1 MSGHEVAALLDTGSE
16 VTTVTETWAA
26 AHLQDRSLQQTFLTL
41 RAVNGAEVPYSGIL
55 LVDID
60 ILGKRCPD
68 VPVLVVKEPTELSM
82 QQRKRRLPVLVGMN
96 VLRSC
101 FPPEP
106 ASASEVPSCLQAV
119 VREVRLQQRTTTQ
132 GVART
137 TSRCHI
143 PANSMTTIR
152 VTGRQKPACHLLAS
166 PLAQPLPSGLL
177 MVPTLISSDPYSR
190 FVRVANLSDEDVLLP
205 SRTPVA
211 VLQAIDSVDSSDIQF
226 TVGVNELVVSR
237 ETVCRSADSAPADH
251 VPCPDFDGTS
261 SQRKRLQ
268 ELLTKHAAGFIKDK
282 QDLGY
287 TEAVHHRLRTT
298 DSIPV
303 AQPYR
308 RIPPHQL
315 QEVQEHIKGLLAQNV
330 IVESHSPYAAP
341 VVIVRKKDGGI
352 RLCVD
357 YRRLNAKTIGDA
369 YPLPRIQESFDAL
382 VGAQFFSTLDLA
394 SGYHQ
399 IAMHPDDQHK
409 TAFVTPMGLFEY
421 TRMPMGLSSAPATFQ
436 RLMQSTMSD
445 FIFQFLLVYLDDLLV
460 YSKTFDEHLA
470 HLDRLL
476 QRIIDAGLKLKMDKC
491 QFLRRQVHYLG
502 HTISAE
508 GVSCEAGKVEAV
520 KNWPVPATT
529 TALRSFL
536 GFASYYRRFIQGFSK
551 IAGPLHDL
559 VAKGN
564 ARHKKK
570 GADISKLW
578 DQQHQK
584 AFEELKTA
592 LTTAPVLGFAEF
604 TKPFILETD
613 ASHDGLSAILSQE
626 QDGQRRV
633 LAYASRRLRPTEK
646 NQANYSS
653 MKLEFLALKWAIT
666 EKFRHYLLGA
676 EFDVFT
682 DNNPLVHF
690 RTAPLGALEQR
701 WAAQLAQFHFTVKY
715 RPGKSNPA
723 DALSRM
729 PPDFHPEVSSSPMPP
744 EVAVAQELACEHQSI
759 ATAPPVTS
767 LPADTPAK
775 APEGCPP
782 VSPSLS
788 SARLRECQL
797 SDVIIG
803 PVLASWPAKPKPQSR
818 PQRDLLQQHPRLFL
832 KDGVL
837 YRRLQDPQRG
847 TVEQL
852 VLPST
857 LKPDVLAS
865 LHDNMG
871 HQGLDRTT
879 ELLRARVYWP
889 GMFGEVRSY
898 IHACQRCTM
907 GRKPAT
913 NTTSG
918 HLIASRPLE
927 VLAIDFTKLD
937 QASDGR
943 ENVLVMTD
951 VFTKFTQAVPTRNQE
966 AVTVAK
972 VLVHEW
978 FQRYGVPERI
988 HSDQGRDF
996 ESRLVREL
1004 CDTYHIKKTRTT
1016 PYHPQGNAQCERF
1029 NRSMHGLLRTLPPE
1043 QKPRWPVHLPE
1054 LVQAYNNTPHASTG
1068 FAPYFLLFGQEPRLP
1083 VDDLLGRPAHTA
1095 AGAVDWVRQ
1104 HRLRLQEAHRKASDQ
1119 LKQAAAKRA
1128 RYADK
1133 GAADHAL
1140 QVGDHVYLRNRVLG
1154 RHKIQD
1160 FWRPELHR
1168 VTARPFDN
1176 VYMTQPLAGG
1186 PERAVH
1192 RKDIMP
1198 ATAPFSVVDAA
1209 GQQSPSS
1216 RPDVTD
1222 SESDSDD
1229 ELCVLTPKNPARAAV
1244 AVPAVT
1250 HVIQR
1255 PPVPLPRRS
1264 RRLAEKNI
1272 IRQ

>member
-1 MSGHEVAALLDTGSE
+1 MGSSPSAGPLTAASLSNAAGGQRSRGAILWHPAGRHRHFREKMSRRSGPGRQGAHRAEHAATQKAAASLGGDERPPFMFPSGASFSQRGPLMSSGCRPRGSIAAANNHPGRRADHISLPHSSQLHDHHPSDRQ
-16 VTTVTETWAA
+16 TETCLSPPGFTPGSTSAQWAA
-26 AHLQDRSLQQTFLTL
+26 DGAHPHQQRPIQPLRPSCQPVGWRCLAAVQDTSSCPSSHRQCGQLWHPVHCWRQWTGGVKRDCLPFSWFGTRRPRSLPWL
-41 RAVNGAEVPYSGIL
+41 RR
-55 LVDID
+55 D
-60 ILGKRCPD
+60 KQ
-68 VPVLVVKEPTELSM
+68 PTETTCKNCWQSM
-82 QQRKRRLPVLVGMN
+82 LLASSRTSKTWATQKPSTIDSAPQTPFLWPSRTDAYLHTNCRRSKSTSRVCWHRMSSSRATVRGCGSGRQWSSSARKTGE
-96 VLRSC
+96 S
-101 FPPEP
+101 
-106 ASASEVPSCLQAV
+106 ASASTIAGSMRRQLVMPILFRGSKSLLIRWSGPSSF
-119 VREVRLQQRTTTQ
+119 RLWTWPAATIKLPCIPMTSTRRPSWRRWGCSSTPECRWVCHQRQ
-132 GVART
+132 RPSNA
-137 TSRCHI
+137 SCSPRC
-143 PANSMTTIR
+143 P
-152 VTGRQKPACHLLAS
+152 
-166 PLAQPLPSGLL
+166 
-177 MVPTLISSDPYSR
+177 
-190 FVRVANLSDEDVLLP
+190 
-205 SRTPVA
+205 
-211 VLQAIDSVDSSDIQF
+211 
-226 TVGVNELVVSR
+226 
-237 ETVCRSADSAPADH
+237 
-251 VPCPDFDGTS
+251 TS
-261 SQRKRLQ
+261 SSSSCWC
-268 ELLTKHAAGFIKDK
+268 TWTICWC
-282 QDLGY
+282 
-287 TEAVHHRLRTT
+287 
-298 DSIPV
+298 IP
-303 AQPYR
+303 
-308 RIPPHQL
+308 
-315 QEVQEHIKGLLAQNV
+315 
-330 IVESHSPYAAP
+330 
-341 VVIVRKKDGGI
+341 
-352 RLCVD
+352 
-357 YRRLNAKTIGDA
+357 RRLT
-369 YPLPRIQESFDAL
+369 
-382 VGAQFFSTLDLA
+382 STLPTWTVFCSA
-394 SGYHQ
+394 SS
-399 IAMHPDDQHK
+399 
-409 TAFVTPMGLFEY
+409 TLVWSWRWT
-421 TRMPMGLSSAPATFQ
+421 SASF
-436 RLMQSTMSD
+436 
-445 FIFQFLLVYLDDLLV
+445 Y
-460 YSKTFDEHLA
+460 
-470 HLDRLL
+470 
-476 QRIIDAGLKLKMDKC
+476 DA
-491 QFLRRQVHYLG
+491 R

-676 EFDVFT
+676 EFNVFT

-797 SDVIIG
+797 SDVTIG

-898 IHACQRCTM
+898 IHACQRCAM

-966 AVTVAK
+966 AATVAK

-996 ESRLVREL
+996 ESRLVKEL
-1004 CDTYHIKKTRTT
+1004 CDTYDIKKTRTT

-1029 NRSMHGLLRTLPPE
+1029 DVSKCSLYVFTIIP
-1043 QKPRWPVHLPE
+1043 
-1054 LVQAYNNTPHASTG
+1054 
-1068 FAPYFLLFGQEPRLP
+1068 PRL
-1083 VDDLLGRPAHTA
+1083 T
-1095 AGAVDWVRQ
+1095 
-1104 HRLRLQEAHRKASDQ
+1104 DQ
-1119 LKQAAAKRA
+1119 CSFIT
-1128 RYADK
+1128 
-1133 GAADHAL
+1133 
-1140 QVGDHVYLRNRVLG
+1140 VL
-1154 RHKIQD
+1154 
-1160 FWRPELHR
+1160 
-1168 VTARPFDN
+1168 
-1176 VYMTQPLAGG
+1176 
-1186 PERAVH
+1186 
-1192 RKDIMP
+1192 
-1198 ATAPFSVVDAA
+1198 
-1209 GQQSPSS
+1209 
-1216 RPDVTD
+1216 
-1222 SESDSDD
+1222 
-1229 ELCVLTPKNPARAAV
+1229 
-1244 AVPAVT
+1244 
-1250 HVIQR
+1250 
-1255 PPVPLPRRS
+1255 
-1264 RRLAEKNI
+1264 
-1272 IRQ
+1272 

>member
-1 MSGHEVAALLDTGSE
+1 M
-16 VTTVTETWAA
+16 
-26 AHLQDRSLQQTFLTL
+26 
-41 RAVNGAEVPYSGIL
+41 
-55 LVDID
+55 
-60 ILGKRCPD
+60 
-68 VPVLVVKEPTELSM
+68 
-82 QQRKRRLPVLVGMN
+82 
-96 VLRSC
+96 
-101 FPPEP
+101 
-106 ASASEVPSCLQAV
+106 
-119 VREVRLQQRTTTQ
+119 
-132 GVART
+132 
-137 TSRCHI
+137 
-143 PANSMTTIR
+143 
-152 VTGRQKPACHLLAS
+152 
-166 PLAQPLPSGLL
+166 
-177 MVPTLISSDPYSR
+177 
-190 FVRVANLSDEDVLLP
+190 
-205 SRTPVA
+205 
-211 VLQAIDSVDSSDIQF
+211 
-226 TVGVNELVVSR
+226 
-237 ETVCRSADSAPADH
+237 
-251 VPCPDFDGTS
+251 
-261 SQRKRLQ
+261 
-268 ELLTKHAAGFIKDK
+268 
-282 QDLGY
+282 
-287 TEAVHHRLRTT
+287 
-298 DSIPV
+298 
-303 AQPYR
+303 
-308 RIPPHQL
+308 
-315 QEVQEHIKGLLAQNV
+315 
-330 IVESHSPYAAP
+330 
-341 VVIVRKKDGGI
+341 
-352 RLCVD
+352 
-357 YRRLNAKTIGDA
+357 
-369 YPLPRIQESFDAL
+369 
-382 VGAQFFSTLDLA
+382 
-394 SGYHQ
+394 
-399 IAMHPDDQHK
+399 
-409 TAFVTPMGLFEY
+409 
-421 TRMPMGLSSAPATFQ
+421 
-436 RLMQSTMSD
+436 
-445 FIFQFLLVYLDDLLV
+445 
-460 YSKTFDEHLA
+460 
-470 HLDRLL
+470 
-476 QRIIDAGLKLKMDKC
+476 
-491 QFLRRQVHYLG
+491 
-502 HTISAE
+502 
-508 GVSCEAGKVEAV
+508 EAV

-676 EFDVFT
+676 EFNVFT

-797 SDVIIG
+797 SDVTIG

-898 IHACQRCTM
+898 IHACQRCAT

-966 AVTVAK
+966 AATVAK

-996 ESRLVREL
+996 ESRLVKEL
-1004 CDTYHIKKTRTT
+1004 CDTYDIKKTRTT

-1029 NRSMHGLLRTLPPE
+1029 DVSKCSLYVFTIIP
-1043 QKPRWPVHLPE
+1043 
-1054 LVQAYNNTPHASTG
+1054 
-1068 FAPYFLLFGQEPRLP
+1068 PRL
-1083 VDDLLGRPAHTA
+1083 T
-1095 AGAVDWVRQ
+1095 
-1104 HRLRLQEAHRKASDQ
+1104 DQ
-1119 LKQAAAKRA
+1119 CTFIT
-1128 RYADK
+1128 
-1133 GAADHAL
+1133 
-1140 QVGDHVYLRNRVLG
+1140 VL
-1154 RHKIQD
+1154 
-1160 FWRPELHR
+1160 
-1168 VTARPFDN
+1168 
-1176 VYMTQPLAGG
+1176 
-1186 PERAVH
+1186 
-1192 RKDIMP
+1192 
-1198 ATAPFSVVDAA
+1198 
-1209 GQQSPSS
+1209 
-1216 RPDVTD
+1216 
-1222 SESDSDD
+1222 
-1229 ELCVLTPKNPARAAV
+1229 
-1244 AVPAVT
+1244 
-1250 HVIQR
+1250 
-1255 PPVPLPRRS
+1255 
-1264 RRLAEKNI
+1264 
-1272 IRQ
+1272 

>member
-1 MSGHEVAALLDTGSE
+1 MSPERPSAGCEKTAVLTPLLSSCKQSPATTVSTGWKRKSPRSQRRPPAWSSSSNTRATTEPHPARATRLAHHLTEGLWPVAYAPLNVGGANDVATLRLDARPSGSTSSDGVASAKRTATGKLLTPVASIRRATGGRNTTGLIGKCPTTTILMSGHEVAALLDIASE

-26 AHLQDRSLQQTFLTL
+26 AHLQDRSLQQAFLTL

-106 ASASEVPSCLQAV
+106 ALASEVPSCLQAV

-166 PLAQPLPSGLL
+166 PVAQPLPSGLL

-190 FVRVANLSDEDVLLP
+190 FVRVANLSDEDVLL
-205 SRTPVA
+205 SARTPVA
-211 VLQAIDSVDSSDIQF
+211 VLQAIDSVDSTDIQF

-251 VPCPDFDGTS
+251 VLCPDFDGTS

-308 RIPPHQL
+308 RIPPHQQ

-341 VVIVRKKDGGI
+341 VVIVGKKDGGI

-357 YRRLNAKTIGDA
+357 YCRLNAKTVGDA

-436 RLMQSTMSD
+436 RLMQSTMSN

-508 GVSCEAGKVEAV
+508 GVSCKAGKVEAV

-559 VAKGN
+559 VAKGS

-592 LTTAPVLGFAEF
+592 LTTAPVLWFAEF

-613 ASHDGLSAILSQE
+613 ASHDGLSAILSQD

-653 MKLEFLALKWAIT
+653 MKLEFLALKWAVT

-690 RTAPLGALEQR
+690 RTAPLEQR

-729 PPDFHPEVSSSPMPP
+729 PPDFHPEASSSPMPP
-744 EVAVAQELACEHQSI
+744 EVAVAQELACEHQPRHQRAAHQSHPVCLQPDSVNASWVTSPLVQSSHRGLPDQSHKADHNETYSNNILVSSWKMGCCI
-759 ATAPPVTS
+759 AACRTHSVALWNSSSFRVHWSLMSSHRCTTTWATKDWTAPLNSCGPESTGQACSARCGATSTLVRGVPWGGSPQPTPPLVTS
-767 LPADTPAK
+767 
-775 APEGCPP
+775 
-782 VSPSLS
+782 SPHVLWRS
-788 SARLRECQL
+788 S
-797 SDVIIG
+797 
-803 PVLASWPAKPKPQSR
+803 P
-818 PQRDLLQQHPRLFL
+818 
-832 KDGVL
+832 
-837 YRRLQDPQRG
+837 
-847 TVEQL
+847 
-852 VLPST
+852 
-857 LKPDVLAS
+857 
-865 LHDNMG
+865 
-871 HQGLDRTT
+871 
-879 ELLRARVYWP
+879 
-889 GMFGEVRSY
+889 
-898 IHACQRCTM
+898 
-907 GRKPAT
+907 
-913 NTTSG
+913 
-918 HLIASRPLE
+918 
-927 VLAIDFTKLD
+927 
-937 QASDGR
+937 
-943 ENVLVMTD
+943 
-951 VFTKFTQAVPTRNQE
+951 
-966 AVTVAK
+966 
-972 VLVHEW
+972 
-978 FQRYGVPERI
+978 
-988 HSDQGRDF
+988 
-996 ESRLVREL
+996 
-1004 CDTYHIKKTRTT
+1004 
-1016 PYHPQGNAQCERF
+1016 
-1029 NRSMHGLLRTLPPE
+1029 
-1043 QKPRWPVHLPE
+1043 
-1054 LVQAYNNTPHASTG
+1054 
-1068 FAPYFLLFGQEPRLP
+1068 
-1083 VDDLLGRPAHTA
+1083 
-1095 AGAVDWVRQ
+1095 
-1104 HRLRLQEAHRKASDQ
+1104 
-1119 LKQAAAKRA
+1119 
-1128 RYADK
+1128 
-1133 GAADHAL
+1133 
-1140 QVGDHVYLRNRVLG
+1140 
-1154 RHKIQD
+1154 
-1160 FWRPELHR
+1160 
-1168 VTARPFDN
+1168 
-1176 VYMTQPLAGG
+1176 
-1186 PERAVH
+1186 
-1192 RKDIMP
+1192 
-1198 ATAPFSVVDAA
+1198 
-1209 GQQSPSS
+1209 
-1216 RPDVTD
+1216 
-1222 SESDSDD
+1222 
-1229 ELCVLTPKNPARAAV
+1229 
-1244 AVPAVT
+1244 
-1250 HVIQR
+1250 
-1255 PPVPLPRRS
+1255 
-1264 RRLAEKNI
+1264 
-1272 IRQ
+1272 

>member
-1 MSGHEVAALLDTGSE
+1 MRLQRYSTQAAKSPRSQKRG
-16 VTTVTETWAA
+16 
-26 AHLQDRSLQQTFLTL
+26 QDRSLQQAFLTL

-60 ILGKRCPD
+60 IFGKRCPD

-82 QQRKRRLPVLVGMN
+82 QQRKRRLPILVGMN

-166 PLAQPLPSGLL
+166 PLDQPLPSGLL

-205 SRTPVA
+205 ARTPVA
-211 VLQAIDSVDSSDIQF
+211 VLQAIDSVDSTDIQF

-341 VVIVRKKDGGI
+341 AVIVRKKDGGI

-357 YRRLNAKTIGDA
+357 YRRLNAKTVGDA

-394 SGYHQ
+394 SGYYQ

-613 ASHDGLSAILSQE
+613 ASHDGLSAILSQD

-633 LAYASRRLRPTEK
+633 LANASRRLRPTEK

-729 PPDFHPEVSSSPMPP
+729 PPDFHPEASSSPMPP
-744 EVAVAQELACEHQSI
+744 EVAVAQELACELQSI

-782 VSPSLS
+782 GSPSLS

-797 SDVIIG
+797 SDVTIG

-852 VLPST
+852 VLPSA

-879 ELLRARVYWP
+879 ELLRVRVYWP

-966 AVTVAK
+966 AATVAK

-996 ESRLVREL
+996 ESRLVKEL
-1004 CDTYHIKKTRTT
+1004 CDTYNIKKTRTT

-1104 HRLRLQEAHRKASDQ
+1104 HRLRLQEAHHKASDQ

-1154 RHKIQD
+1154 
-1160 FWRPELHR
+1160 P
-1168 VTARPFDN
+1168 
-1176 VYMTQPLAGG
+1176 
-1186 PERAVH
+1186 
-1192 RKDIMP
+1192 
-1198 ATAPFSVVDAA
+1198 
-1209 GQQSPSS
+1209 
-1216 RPDVTD
+1216 
-1222 SESDSDD
+1222 
-1229 ELCVLTPKNPARAAV
+1229 
-1244 AVPAVT
+1244 
-1250 HVIQR
+1250 
-1255 PPVPLPRRS
+1255 
-1264 RRLAEKNI
+1264 
-1272 IRQ
+1272 

>member
-1 MSGHEVAALLDTGSE
+1 MLLASSRTSK
-16 VTTVTETWAA
+16 TWATQKPSTIDSA
-26 AHLQDRSLQQTFLTL
+26 PQTPFLWPSRTDAYLHTNCRRSKSTSRVCWHRMSSS
-41 RAVNGAEVPYSGIL
+41 RATVRMLHQWSSSA
-55 LVDID
+55 
-60 ILGKRCPD
+60 
-68 VPVLVVKEPTELSM
+68 
-82 QQRKRRLPVLVGMN
+82 RKTGE
-96 VLRSC
+96 S
-101 FPPEP
+101 
-106 ASASEVPSCLQAV
+106 ASASTIAGSVRRQLVMPILFRGSKSLLMRWSGPSSFRLWTWPAATIKLPCIPMTSTRRPSWRRWGCSSTPECRWICHQRQRPSNASCSPRCPTSSSSSCSCTWTICWCSPRRLTSTLPTWTVFCSASSTLVWSWRWTSASFYDARSTTWGTPSPLRASAARPGRWKLWRTGRCRRPLLLCAAFWASPATTDASSRASRRLLVPSMTWSPRATHV
-119 VREVRLQQRTTTQ
+119 TRRK
-132 GVART
+132 GP
-137 TSRCHI
+137 TS
-143 PANSMTTIR
+143 
-152 VTGRQKPACHLLAS
+152 
-166 PLAQPLPSGLL
+166 PS
-177 MVPTLISSDPYSR
+177 
-190 FVRVANLSDEDVLLP
+190 
-205 SRTPVA
+205 
-211 VLQAIDSVDSSDIQF
+211 
-226 TVGVNELVVSR
+226 
-237 ETVCRSADSAPADH
+237 C
-251 VPCPDFDGTS
+251 GTS
-261 SQRKRLQ
+261 S
-268 ELLTKHAAGFIKDK
+268 T
-282 QDLGY
+282 
-287 TEAVHHRLRTT
+287 
-298 DSIPV
+298 
-303 AQPYR
+303 R
-308 RIPPHQL
+308 R
-315 QEVQEHIKGLLAQNV
+315 
-330 IVESHSPYAAP
+330 
-341 VVIVRKKDGGI
+341 
-352 RLCVD
+352 
-357 YRRLNAKTIGDA
+357 
-369 YPLPRIQESFDAL
+369 
-382 VGAQFFSTLDLA
+382 
-394 SGYHQ
+394 
-399 IAMHPDDQHK
+399 
-409 TAFVTPMGLFEY
+409 
-421 TRMPMGLSSAPATFQ
+421 
-436 RLMQSTMSD
+436 
-445 FIFQFLLVYLDDLLV
+445 
-460 YSKTFDEHLA
+460 
-470 HLDRLL
+470 
-476 QRIIDAGLKLKMDKC
+476 
-491 QFLRRQVHYLG
+491 
-502 HTISAE
+502 
-508 GVSCEAGKVEAV
+508 
-520 KNWPVPATT
+520 
-529 TALRSFL
+529 RS
-536 GFASYYRRFIQGFSK
+536 
-551 IAGPLHDL
+551 
-559 VAKGN
+559 
-564 ARHKKK
+564 
-570 GADISKLW
+570 
-578 DQQHQK
+578 
-584 AFEELKTA
+584 KTA

-613 ASHDGLSAILSQE
+613 ASHDGLSAILSQD

-715 RPGKSNPA
+715 RPGKSNPV

-797 SDVIIG
+797 SDVTIG
-803 PVLASWPAKPKPQSR
+803 PVLAAWPAKPKPQSR

-966 AVTVAK
+966 AATVAK
-972 VLVHEW
+972 VLVHKW

-996 ESRLVREL
+996 ESRLVKEL
-1004 CDTYHIKKTRTT
+1004 CDTYDIKKTRTT

-1083 VDDLLGRPAHTA
+1083 VDDLLGRPARTA

-1104 HRLRLQEAHRKASDQ
+1104 HRLRLQEAHHKASDQ

-1160 FWRPELHR
+1160 FCRPELHR

-1216 RPDVTD
+1216 RPDV
-1222 SESDSDD
+1222 SNW
-1229 ELCVLTPKNPARAAV
+1229 LRVR
-1244 AVPAVT
+1244 
-1250 HVIQR
+1250 QW
-1255 PPVPLPRRS
+1255 
-1264 RRLAEKNI
+1264 RLMNYAC
-1272 IRQ
+1272 